1 MSRPPLLSI
10 QDLSIR
16 FSADGQASVALDHL
30 NLDLESGEITALVG
44 ESGSGKSVTAMSLL
58 QLIPCP
64 PGEYTGGQLLFR
76 DEHEKQTDLL
86 KLQGNK
92 LEALRGHR
100 IGMIFQ
106 EPMSSL
112 NPLMRCGQQVAEV
125 LEQHLNMDAKSAEQE
140 VLRLFEEV
148 KLPDPGAMLRRY
160 PHELSGGQ
168 KQRVMIAMA
177 IACKPRLL
185 IADEPTTALDV
196 TVQKVILDLL
206 KDLQQRYGMGI
217 LFITHDLQ
225 LVRHFADKV
234 AVLFR
239 SRLVEFNTTAA
250 IFSAPK
256 HAYTKGLLACRP
268 ASSERFARLQTVQ
281 EILDRGGEIKA
292 PARVSGEMFAKR
304 LHQLEQN
311 KTMFE
316 LNNLSI
322 HYPLARDFAGRIT
335 RSFPAVRSLSL
346 SIKQG
351 ETLGLVGE
359 SGCGKTTVGKTLVG
373 LQEATDGAIL
383 YKGRD
388 MRSFSK
394 EDWAEYRRKVQIIF
408 QDPYAS
414 LNPRIPVGQAITEP
428 MAVHGLYR
436 PNERREKMEQL
447 LHKVGLK
454 ADQAGR
460 YPHEFSGGQRQRLCI
475 ARALALS
482 PEFII
487 CDESVSALDVS
498 VQAQVLN
505 LLMDLREEFGL
516 TYLFISHDLGVV
528 RHISDHIAVM
538 RKGALEEFAD
548 ADTLFTHPH
557 SAYTRQLLQDS
568 PGLTQE

>member
-281 EILDRGGEIKA
+281 EILDRGGEIKT
-292 PARVSGEMFAKR
+292 PARVSSEMFAKR

-548 ADTLFTHPH
+548 ADALFTHPH

>member
-1 MSRPPLLSI
+1 MSRDALLSI
-10 QDLSIR
+10 QNLSIR
-16 FSADGQASVALDHL
+16 FASDGQESVALDHL
-30 NLDLESGEITALVG
+30 NLDLEPGKITALVG

-58 QLIPCP
+58 RLIPCP
-64 PGEYTGGQLLFR
+64 PGKYAGGRL
-76 DEHEKQTDLL
+76 LL
-86 KLQGNK
+86 KDQEGNTTDILQLQGK
-92 LEALRGHR
+92 TLEDLRGYQ

-125 LEQHLNMDAKSAEQE
+125 LKQHLHMDAQSAEKE

-148 KLPDPGAMLRRY
+148 QLPDPAAMCRRY

-206 KDLQQRYGMGI
+206 KDLQQRYGMAI
-217 LFITHDLQ
+217 LFITHDLP
-225 LVRHFADKV
+225 LVQHFADKV

-239 SRLVEFNTTAA
+239 SKLVEYGDTQK
-250 IFSAPK
+250 IFSAPQ
-256 HAYTKGLLACRP
+256 HAYTRGLLACRP
-268 ASSERFARLQTVQ
+268 ASKMRLARLQTVE
-281 EILDRGGEIKA
+281 EILKNEDRTEA
-292 PARVSGEMFAKR
+292 PARVSREMFAKR
-304 LHQLEQN
+304 LQKIEQAPVL
-311 KTMFE
+311 FE
-316 LNNLSI
+316 LHKLNIDYPISI
-322 HYPLARDFAGRIT
+322 DFRGRMT
-335 RSFPAVRSLSL
+335 RSFPAVSSLNL
-346 SIKQG
+346 CIRQG

-359 SGCGKTTVGKTLVG
+359 SGCGKTTVGKALVG
-373 LQEATDGAIL
+373 LQAITGGRAL

-388 MRSFSK
+388 LQTFGK

-414 LNPRIPVGQAITEP
+414 LNPRIPVGKAIMEP
-428 MAVHGLYR
+428 MTVHRLHK
-436 PNERREKMEQL
+436 PAERKEKMEQL
-447 LHKVGLK
+447 LEKVGLNP
-454 ADQAGR
+454 GLSTR

-475 ARALALS
+475 ARALALA

-516 TYLFISHDLGVV
+516 TYLFISHDLGLV
-528 RHISDHIAVM
+528 RHTSDHIAVM
-538 RKGALEEFAD
+538 RKGKLEEYAD
-548 ADTLFTHPH
+548 AETLFTEPH
-557 SAYTRQLLQDS
+557 SAYTRQLLDDS
-568 PGLTQE
+568 LGILQP

>member
-76 DEHEKQTDLL
+76 DENEKQTDLL

-281 EILDRGGEIKA
+281 EILDRGGEIKT
-292 PARVSGEMFAKR
+292 PARVSSEMFAKR

-548 ADTLFTHPH
+548 ADALFTHPH